1 MIQDIDAATCITTA
15 MGMSYLKNHLGFQLT
30 DEEMRDIPYPYVEL
44 YTHVSIKT
52 AQLFG
57 FIGTMVVGPI
67 SAIVR
72 SKTRSLAGIS
82 SSAYKC
88 GKWGVIISLFVGPLV
103 TQSVL
108 KGKKADRDSVYD
120 RCYRLR
126 NNRGQVRVD
135 RGSAVGA
142 VTGAALA
149 VPMGARPLLGG
160 LVGMSTGVI
169 AMAYY
174 NNAWLPKKK

>member
-1 MIQDIDAATCITTA
+1 
-15 MGMSYLKNHLGFQLT
+15 MSVSFLKNHLGFELT
-30 DEEMRDIPYPYVEL
+30 DEEMCDIPYPYLEM
-44 YTHVSIKT
+44 YTHVNIKV
-52 AQLFG
+52 AQFFG
-57 FIGTMVVGPI
+57 FAGTTVVGPI

-88 GKWGVIISLFVGPLV
+88 GKWGVIISLFAGPVMTL
-103 TQSVL
+103 SVL
-108 KGKKADRDSVYD
+108 KANKADRDSVYD

-126 NNRGQVRVD
+126 YNKNQLRID

-149 VPMGARPLLGG
+149 VPMGARPLFGG
-160 LVGMSTGVI
+160 LVGMSTGII
-169 AMAYY
+169 AVTYY
-174 NNAWLPKKK
+174 NYAWLLKKKCLFIELM